1 MAISDLFK
9 NLFSRGSRQDKHLA
23 SFLNNVPVFSQF
35 GDNIYSSDVVQ
46 NCIDVIATEC
56 SKMQP
61 QHIRTD
67 ANDVQNKP
75 TSSINRLFRV
85 APNNL
90 MTTRDFLE
98 KIIWLLYL
106 NYNCFIY
113 PMYTI
118 YKDSQGTERKNYTG
132 FYPLN
137 PTQVVFEQDPTGR
150 IFTHFYFRQGQ
161 DFTIPYDSII
171 HLRKK
176 FSVNDVMG
184 GGMNGQPDNDALISV
199 LETNNTV
206 LEGLGKAIKTSLAVR
221 GIIKVN
227 TVLNEDDQEAE
238 RVRFE
243 AAMAAGESGILP
255 MDLKGEYT
263 PITSDPKVVD
273 KDTMEYIEGKVLR
286 WFGVS
291 LPILTGDFNDDQ
303 YQAFYEK
310 TLEPLLITLGQAF
323 SKALFSDRE
332 LDVGN
337 AVVFYP
343 KNMMYL
349 STKSKLDIIKI
360 AGEQGLLTNDQKLLL
375 LGYPPLGGEEGAK
388 RTQSLNFVDT
398 TLVNEYQSARANA
411 PQINATGGT
420 SNA

>member
-1 MAISDLFK
+1 MAITDVFK
-9 NLFSRGSRQDKHLA
+9 NFFSKGQAQDKRLA
-23 SFLNNVPVFSQF
+23 QFLNNVPVFSQF
-35 GDNIYSSDVVQ
+35 GDSIYASDVVQ
-46 NCIDVIATEC
+46 NCIDVIATEI
-56 SKMQP
+56 SKSVP

-67 ANDVQNKP
+67 DNDVQTKP
-75 TSSINRLFRV
+75 KSSINRLFRI
-85 APNNL
+85 APNPL
-90 MTTRDFLE
+90 MTTKDFLE

-113 PMYTI
+113 PMYDT
-118 YKDSQGTERKNYTG
+118 YKDAQGTWRKNFTG

-137 PTQVVFEQDPTGR
+137 PTQVVFEQDPNGK
-150 IFTHFYFRQGQ
+150 IYAHFYFRNGQ
-161 DFTIPYDSII
+161 DFTIPYDSVV

-176 FSVNDVMG
+176 FSVNDIMG

-199 LETNNTV
+199 LQTNDIV
-206 LEGLGKAIKTSLAVR
+206 IQGLGKAIKTSLAIR

-227 TVLNEDDQEAE
+227 TVLNDDDQDKE

-243 AAMAAGESGILP
+243 AAMKAGESGILP
-255 MDLKGEYT
+255 LDLKGEYT
-263 PITSDPKVVD
+263 PITTDPKIVD
-273 KDTMEYIEGKVLR
+273 KETIEFLEGKVLR

-291 LPILTGDFNDDQ
+291 FPILTGDFNDEQ

-310 TLEPLLITLGQAF
+310 TLEPLIISLGQAF
-323 SKALFSDRE
+323 SKTLFSDRE

-337 AVVFYP
+337 AVVFYQ

-349 STKSKLDIIKI
+349 STKSKLDILKI
-360 AGEQGLLTNDQKLLL
+360 AGEQGLLTNDQKLVL

-388 RTQSLNFVDT
+388 RTQSLNYVDT
-398 TLVNEYQSARANA
+398 KLVNDYQMTKAAA

-420 SNA
+420 SNE

>member
-1 MAISDLFK
+1 MAISNLFK
-9 NLFSRGSRQDKHLA
+9 SIFKRPEQNKSMVA
-23 SFLNNVPVFSQF
+23 FLNDTPVFSQF
-35 GDNIYSSDVVQ
+35 GDNIYASDVVQ

-61 QHIRTD
+61 KHIRID
-67 ANDVQNKP
+67 VNDVQNKP
-75 TSSINRLFRV
+75 PSSINRLFRI
-85 APNNL
+85 APNPL

-113 PMYTI
+113 PAYEI
-118 YKDSQGTERKNYTG
+118 YKDQKGVDRKNYTG

-137 PTQVVFEQDPTGR
+137 PTQVIFEQDPNGKLYL
-150 IFTHFYFRQGQ
+150 HMYFRQGY
-161 DFTIPYDSII
+161 DFTIPYSDVI

-176 FSVNDVMG
+176 FSINDIMG
-184 GGMNGQPDNDALISV
+184 GGASGQPDNDALLSI
-199 LETNNTV
+199 LETNNTIIQGV
-206 LEGLGKAIKTSLAVR
+206 GKAIKTSLSVK
-221 GIIKVN
+221 GIIKIN
-227 TVLNEDDQEAE
+227 TVLNDEDQDKE
-238 RVRFE
+238 RIRFE
-243 AAMAAGESGILP
+243 ENMAKGESGILP
-255 MDLKGEYT
+255 MDLKGEYI
-263 PITSDPKVVD
+263 PITTDAKIVEHETLAFVESK
-273 KDTMEYIEGKVLR
+273 ILQ

-291 LPILTGDFNDDQ
+291 LPILSGDFNDDQ

-310 TLEPLLITLGQAF
+310 TLEPILVSLGQAF

-337 AVVFYP
+337 AIIFYP

-375 LGYPPLGGEEGAK
+375 LGYPPIGGEDGAK
-388 RTQSLNFVDT
+388 RTQSLNYVDT
-398 TLVNEYQSARANA
+398 TLVNDYQKARSSA
-411 PQINATGGT
+411 PQINATGGE
-420 SNA
+420 NG